1 MTPVLARKADALGL
15 LEEEPLP
22 DPMRISN
29 VIGGADGAQSE
40 VAGCAIRYRS
50 RRASIRMT
58 SR

>member
-29 VIGGADGAQSE
+29 VVRADGLGR
-40 VAGCAIRYRS
+40 VRLIPT
-50 RRASIRMT
+50 RAPILTPSLYLPP
-58 SR
+58 